1 TGPGRGPRLG
11 RGDPPRAG
19 RAMSAR
25 LHLVR
30 HGQTPSNVAGALDTA
45 LPGAPLTGLGRE
57 QARLV
62 GEELA
67 GSGIA
72 PPVVL
77 GAEAARARVPAGLV
91 ADEMALPTQPV
102 PGLYEVQEGEFEM
115 RTDSEAMLAY
125 HRVVRDWLAEGGLD
139 SCLPGGESALDVRER
154 AMPVI
159 SELRAG
165 HLDNGTVFV
174 MVFHGTLMRM
184 IVVSAEAV
192 PSQWAL
198 VNSMPNCGVF
208 ELVPVGGGWSFSRW
222 GYHPG
227 PPVF

>member
-1 TGPGRGPRLG
+1 
-11 RGDPPRAG
+11 
-19 RAMSAR
+19 MSAR

-30 HGQTPSNVAGALDTA
+30 HGQTPSNVADALDTA

-72 PPVVL
+72 PSVVL
-77 GAEAARARVPAGLV
+77 SSEAARARETAGLV

-102 PGLYEVQEGEFEM
+102 PGLYEVQAGEFEM

-165 HLDNGTVFV
+165 HLDNGTDVV
-174 MVFHGTLMRM
+174 LVVHGTLMRM
-184 IVVSAEAV
+184 IAVFAGAV

-198 VNSMPNCGVF
+198 DNSMPNCGVI
-208 ELVPVGGGWSFSRW
+208 ELVPDGGGWSCSRW
-222 GYHPG
+222 GDHPG